1 MDIKTIQQYVRT
13 TTSNTNPAVLAS
25 MIRSTGQ
32 GSSKSG
38 NIMYLELIPDKVA
51 SIPELRDIIGGGSG
65 RSYFD
70 VVNASYEEVKNHV
83 LAGGAIGFK
92 SSIAD
97 MIEEPR
103 SELPREISG
112 TFYGYYGAGAV
123 EQLIFDFT
131 ATSTNDTP
139 TLVLKIS
146 STFFA
151 VPSDPSILIDRPS
164 EG

>member
-38 NIMYLELIPDKVA
+38 NIMYLETIPDKGVN
-51 SIPELRDIIGGGSG
+51 IPELRDIISGGSG
-65 RSYFD
+65 SSYFD
-70 VVNASYEEVKNHV
+70 VLNASYEEVKNHV
-83 LAGGAIGFK
+83 LAGGAIGLK
-92 SSIAD
+92 GSIAD
-97 MIEEPR
+97 MIKEPK
-103 SELPREISG
+103 STLPREISG
-112 TFYGYYGAGAV
+112 TVYGYYGV
-123 EQLIFDFT
+123 LEQYIFDFT

-139 TLVLKIS
+139 TLALNIGDA
-146 STFFA
+146 FFA
-151 VPSDPSILIDRPS
+151 VPSDPSILIDRPP

>member
-38 NIMYLELIPDKVA
+38 NIMYLEIIPDKGVN
-51 SIPELRDIIGGGSG
+51 IPELRDIAVGGST
-65 RSYFD
+65 YFNAL
-70 VVNASYEEVKNHV
+70 NASYEEVKNHV
-83 LAGGAIGFK
+83 LAGGVIGLK
-92 SSIAD
+92 GSIAD
-97 MIEEPR
+97 AIKEPK
-103 SELPREISG
+103 STLQGEISG
-112 TFYGYYGAGAV
+112 TVYSYSLTP
-123 EQLIFDFT
+123 ESTILDFT

-139 TLVLKIS
+139 TLGLNIGNAL
-146 STFFA
+146 FA

>member
-38 NIMYLELIPDKVA
+38 NIMYLEIIPDKVA
-51 SIPELRDIIGGGSG
+51 SIPELKDLISGGSGSG

-70 VVNASYEEVKNHV
+70 ALNASYEEVKNHV
-83 LAGGAIGFK
+83 LAGGAIGLK

-97 MIEEPR
+97 MIEK
-103 SELPREISG
+103 SKSTLPREISG
-112 TFYGYYGAGAV
+112 TVYSYSLTS
-123 EQLIFDFT
+123 ESIILDFT
-131 ATSTNDTP
+131 ATSTNDTS
-139 TLVLKIS
+139 TLALNIGDAL
-146 STFFA
+146 FA
-151 VPSDPSILIDRPS
+151 VPSDPSILIDRPP

>member
-38 NIMYLELIPDKVA
+38 NIMYLEIIPDKVV
-51 SIPELRDIIGGGSG
+51 SIPELRDIIGGGST
-65 RSYFD
+65 YFD
-70 VVNASYEEVKNHV
+70 ALNASYEEVKNHV
-83 LAGGAIGFK
+83 LAGGVIGVK
-92 SSIAD
+92 GSIAD
-97 MIEEPR
+97 VIKEPK
-103 SELPREISG
+103 SDVPREISG
-112 TFYGYYGAGAV
+112 TIYSYFLAS
-123 EQLIFDFT
+123 QSLILDFT

-139 TLVLKIS
+139 TLLLDIGDG
-146 STFFA
+146 TFA

-164 EG
+164 AG